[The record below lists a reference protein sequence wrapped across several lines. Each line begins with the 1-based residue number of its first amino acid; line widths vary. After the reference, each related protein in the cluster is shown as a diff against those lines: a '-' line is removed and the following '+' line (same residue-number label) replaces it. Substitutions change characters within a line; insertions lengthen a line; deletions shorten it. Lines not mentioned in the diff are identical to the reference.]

1 MMRQVTHFL
10 RYLCQMGTHESMR
23 FDKLREK
30 MMDFTIMAEGLAF
43 PEGPVMMDDGS
54 VIVVEIAAGLAA
66 VRRRHLETTEAAVLD
81 LVPVAGGERGE
92 GEGEEEGGEGGVL
105 QATHARR

>member
-1 MMRQVTHFL
+1 
-10 RYLCQMGTHESMR
+10 MGTHESMR

-54 VIVVEIAAGLAA
+54 VIVVEIAAGRITRVKRDGTKQVIATPGGGPLTAPGDRERKGRPFMDGA
-66 VRRRHLETTEAAVLD
+66 GRRSAMPSRQ
-81 LVPVAGGERGE
+81 GGRT
-92 GEGEEEGGEGGVL
+92 GV
-105 QATHARR
+105 TR